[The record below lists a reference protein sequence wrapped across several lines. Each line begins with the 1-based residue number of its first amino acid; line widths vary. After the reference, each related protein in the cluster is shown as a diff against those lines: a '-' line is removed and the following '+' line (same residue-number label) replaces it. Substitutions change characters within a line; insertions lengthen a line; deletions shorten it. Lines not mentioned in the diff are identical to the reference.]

1 MSLRFEIILTVEID
15 ESAHFL
21 EVDKDNELEV
31 VKEKISDSLYDMDDI
46 VIKDMD
52 VTRRLD

>member
-31 VKEKISDSLYDMDDI
+31 VKEKIGPRTIHYVPKI
-46 VIKDMD
+46 QK
-52 VTRRLD
+52 

>member
-31 VKEKISDSLYDMDDI
+31 VKE
-46 VIKDMD
+46 
-52 VTRRLD
+52 

>member
-15 ESAHFL
+15 ESANFL

-31 VKEKISDSLYDMDDI
+31 VKEKIADSLYDMDDI

>member
-1 MSLRFEIILTVEID
+1 MLRTLQVKKHWEK
-15 ESAHFL
+15 
-21 EVDKDNELEV
+21 VDKDNELEV
-31 VKEKISDSLYDMDDI
+31 VKEKIADSLYDMDDI